1 MRKTRYLKGA
11 SQHFFLTWVKIF
23 ICRQKAQKIEVLSCI
38 WVKLD
43 FGGPHGRQNVKM
55 MKFWQTLAKPPNF
68 DLFSNTA
75 KTVDNYPFL
84 TSIPNSWML
93 GENLFFLEPK
103 NWFED
108 FRKYLISQIEIFAFF
123 WNSISLLVFKLSFR
137 ARDLLFVLSDAQNMS
152 INRSRGRVFIFT
164 FLVMFEGGLTSSFT
178 VRNENL

>member
-1 MRKTRYLKGA
+1 MSY
-11 SQHFFLTWVKIF
+11 
-23 ICRQKAQKIEVLSCI
+23 I

-93 GENLFFLEPK
+93 GENLFFLAKKLIWGFKKIFDISDWNFPK
-103 NWFED
+103 
-108 FRKYLISQIEIFAFF
+108 QFF
-123 WNSISLLVFKLSFR
+123 SDSISSVIFWARPLIPFHIFVIKVGPLKCEWIFWFSPFSF
-137 ARDLLFVLSDAQNMS
+137 F
-152 INRSRGRVFIFT
+152 
-164 FLVMFEGGLTSSFT
+164 GGL
-178 VRNENL
+178 NA